1 MIDTLATNC
10 VMTRGYNR
18 TLLAD
23 LLLFEWWA
31 IPHYIADLL
40 EKREFSKL
48 KKKHGDFYTLLKD
61 KNIIVSIPKED
72 LPLFPTFD
80 LKYVSP
86 SLIEHALI
94 DWDENYS
101 KYDLIHSLKELES
114 VGCRNLS
121 LRFYTDFDVMIIEKL
136 FDRIFKSTIEATDIT
151 IPFDTLVKHFD
162 FFESLKKSNGRFK
175 ELIAHSCPNTLP
187 VHFEKIDWIIATKE
201 KISDCTSCGKISPLY
216 FCLNMPH
223 YTLTK
228 NYNNCLYKK
237 LGIDIHGN
245 IKNCPSSKQ
254 SFGLINEQDLMDT
267 VLSDEFQK
275 LGLINKDQIEICS
288 DCEFRSICSDCR
300 IYTENEGDIYSKPI
314 KCSYNPYISKWEGE
328 NGHKTLVEC
337 GVIADENGL
346 TLDHEKIAKINAE
359 LWSEE

>member
-1 MIDTLATNC
+1 MVDTLATNC
-10 VMTRGYNR
+10 IMTRGYNR

-40 EKREFSKL
+40 EKRAFSEL
-48 KKKHGDFYTLLKD
+48 KTQHEDFYTLLKD

-72 LPLFPTFD
+72 LLLFPAFD

-94 DWDENYS
+94 DWDEQFSN
-101 KYDLIHSLKELES
+101 YDLIHSFNQLES
-114 VGCRNLS
+114 LGCRNLS
-121 LRFYTDFDVMIIEKL
+121 LRFYSDFDVIILEKL
-136 FDRIFKSTIEATDIT
+136 FNRISKSTIEATDIT
-151 IPFDTLVKHFD
+151 IPFDTLVKNFD
-162 FFESLKKSNGRFK
+162 FFVSLKNSNGRFK
-175 ELIAHSCPNTLP
+175 EIIPHSCPNVLP
-187 VHFEKIDWIIATKE
+187 INLKKIDWIIATEE
-201 KISDCTSCGKISPLY
+201 KITDCTSCGKISSLY

-237 LGIDIHGN
+237 LGIDVHGN

-254 SFGLINEQDLMDT
+254 SFGLINEEDLKDI

-275 LGLINKDQIEICS
+275 LGLINKDQIKICS

-300 IYTENEGDIYSKPI
+300 IYTEIEDDIYSKPK
-314 KCSYNPYISKWEGE
+314 KCKYNPYISKWEGE
-328 NGHKTLVEC
+328 SGHRTLAEC
-337 GVIADENGL
+337 GIIYDENGL
-346 TLDHEKIAKINAE
+346 ALDHGEIDKVNAE